1 MTKTKKKQGRINI
14 NLTKLSQVL
23 WVAVMALGLLGF
35 LFIFAPAL
43 VSDVEGVKSGL
54 KVTFGEV
61 LAQNDLVKQYI
72 PFSILAFMGYFF
84 PLFACCAMFFNK
96 DKENMWF
103 DIACSVLFLASVIL
117 IALIPKYIGY
127 INQNYVTVSS
137 VKVVIG
143 GKLGWGAQLTL
154 AMSFIGLIASL
165 LKWFSDTYEK

>member
-14 NLTKLSQVL
+14 NLTKLSKIL
-23 WVAVMALGLLGF
+23 WIVIMALGLLGF
-35 LFIFAPAL
+35 LFIFAPSL
-43 VSDVEGVKSGL
+43 VSDMEGTKSGI

-84 PLFACCAMFFNK
+84 PLFACCAMFFNRE
-96 DKENMWF
+96 KENMWF
-103 DIACSVLFLASVIL
+103 DIACSVLFLTSVIM

-137 VKVVIG
+137 VKVLIG

-154 AMSFIGLIASL
+154 AMSFLGLIASL
-165 LKWFSDTYEK
+165 LKWFSDTYLK